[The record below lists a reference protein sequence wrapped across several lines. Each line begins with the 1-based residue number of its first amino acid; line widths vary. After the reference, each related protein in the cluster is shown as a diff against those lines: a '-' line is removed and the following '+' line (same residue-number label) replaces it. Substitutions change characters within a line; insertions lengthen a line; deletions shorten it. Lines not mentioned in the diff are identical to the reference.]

1 MTMSKIQLRA
11 PIILLA
17 FVCLFSSG
25 CATIIRGT
33 EQPITVN
40 TNPIG
45 AKLQFSNGQ
54 SCISPCTITV
64 KRNETVQI
72 NISKE
77 GCATQT
83 ATMVPTLA
91 GGGVILGGLIDYGTG
106 AVYDLQPNPLTVTL
120 ACTEPKPEQPIL
132 APPP

>member
-1 MTMSKIQLRA
+1 MIRTACALLGATM
-11 PIILLA
+11 LL
-17 FVCLFSSG
+17 SS

-33 EQPITVN
+33 EQEVFIN

-45 AKLQFSNGQ
+45 AEIQISNGQ
-54 SCISPCTITV
+54 SCTSPCKFIAA
-64 KRNETVQI
+64 RNQSLTI

-83 ATMVPTLA
+83 ASMVPTLA
-91 GGGVILGGLIDYGTG
+91 GGGVLLGGLVDYGTG

-120 ACTEPKPEQPIL
+120 ACT
-132 APPP
+132 APSS